1 MRGLGTT
8 HAKSRTMMDV
18 ALTILA
24 LIAGGF
30 MLELF
35 AAGRAQLESSD
46 HGVFRLPVE
55 LPQPTE
61 EYQCGNPS

>member
-1 MRGLGTT
+1 
-8 HAKSRTMMDV
+8 MDV

-30 MLELF
+30 VLELF

-55 LPQPTE
+55 LPQPAE
-61 EYQCGNPS
+61 EFQCGNPS